1 MGACIG
7 NIAGPFFYKAEQA
20 PSYHLGIGS
29 MLCCN
34 CLEVAVLIALR
45 YVLARENGKRIRA
58 AAAIKDSGEGIPDIN
73 ATAFNDLTDK
83 QNVK

>member
-7 NIAGPFFYKAEQA
+7 NIAGPFFYKTEQA

-34 CLEVAVLIALR
+34 CLEVVVLIALR
-45 YVLARENGKRIRA
+45 FILARENGKRIRA
-58 AAAIKDSGEGIPDIN
+58 AAAIEDAGGEVPDVN
-73 ATAFNDLTDK
+73 ATAFSDLTDK